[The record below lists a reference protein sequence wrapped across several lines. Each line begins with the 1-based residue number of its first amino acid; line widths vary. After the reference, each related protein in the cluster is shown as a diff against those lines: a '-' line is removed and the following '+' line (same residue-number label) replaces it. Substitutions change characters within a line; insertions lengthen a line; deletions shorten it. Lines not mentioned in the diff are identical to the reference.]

1 MDDLK
6 VNPFNILT
14 KEDHTTEQVPFT
26 NIELICK
33 MYEKLNLLEQ
43 NPYI

>member
-6 VNPFNILT
+6 ANPLNILT
-14 KEDHTTEQVPFT
+14 KEDHTTEQVPYT